1 MHPDED
7 KWNRIYLDAGPL
19 KEQSPARVL
28 VDFQHLLPA
37 SGRALDLACGRGANA
52 LFLAGRGLETHAWDI
67 SGEAIR
73 QLEAAAHGAICCVRR
88 DVAAEPPP
96 AESFDVIVVT
106 RFLDRGLIPRIIA
119 ALRPQGLV
127 YYQTFTRERID
138 DSGPGNPDYRLA
150 VNELLTLFAG
160 LRILFYRE
168 EGRIGDIAQGFRNEA
183 MLVAGKDCS

>member
-1 MHPDED
+1 MHPDAD
-7 KWNRIYLDAGPL
+7 KWDRIYLDASPL

-28 VDFQHLLPA
+28 VDFQHLLPTA
-37 SGRALDLACGRGANA
+37 GRALDLACGRGANA
-52 LFLAGRGLETHAWDI
+52 LFLAARGLETHAWDI

-73 QLEAAAHGAICCVRR
+73 QLTAAANGAIQCIQR

-106 RFLDRGLIPRIIA
+106 RFLDRGLIPNIIA
-119 ALRPQGLV
+119 ALRPRGLV

-150 VNELLTLFAG
+150 VNELLALFAG
-160 LRILFYRE
+160 LRILCYRE
-168 EGRIGDIAQGFRNEA
+168 EGRIGDPAQGFRNEA
-183 MLVAGKDCS
+183 MLVAVKDCS